1 MEKEHMEVKE
11 EDHLRKN
18 LLKNLLKKR
27 KNKLNAEYYSRS

>member
-18 LLKNLLKKR
+18 LLKKR

>member
-18 LLKNLLKKR
+18 LLKKR
-27 KNKLNAEYYSRS
+27 KNKLNAGYHSRS

>member
-18 LLKNLLKKR
+18 PLKNLLKKR
-27 KNKLNAEYYSRS
+27 KNKLNAKYYSRS